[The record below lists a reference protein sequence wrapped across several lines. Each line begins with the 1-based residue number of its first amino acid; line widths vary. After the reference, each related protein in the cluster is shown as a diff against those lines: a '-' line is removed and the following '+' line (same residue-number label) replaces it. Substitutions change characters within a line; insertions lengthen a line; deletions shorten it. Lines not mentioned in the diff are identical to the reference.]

1 MSIMLPCSKF
11 INDFLILNNF
21 MEYISGKSEGEVGC
35 FFDSDA
41 SMGKGYS
48 RGERFVKHGL

>member
-1 MSIMLPCSKF
+1 MIFWIP
-11 INDFLILNNF
+11 NNF
-21 MEYISGKSEGEVGC
+21 ITYISGKSEKEVGC